1 LLRQALYEIADLA
14 GGSLELQEMLR
25 RIHAIVG
32 ALMYAENFYIVL
44 YDGHRQTMRFLYF
57 VDKLDPWVNDPGE
70 EMPVTEE
77 ENTLTMHLVRS
88 GEALRGPSRE
98 LRERHRIPHN
108 EASGPDSADWLG
120 VPMCRDE
127 QVVGAIVVQN
137 YERPDLYTEDDRILL
152 AYVAQHIL
160 TAIDRHEAR
169 GQLERRGEE
178 RTAELRQAN
187 LDLQVEVAERQRAL
201 ELQRALFRIAEL
213 AMTSETLE
221 RFYGE
226 IHKVVGGL
234 LYARN
239 FYIAML
245 SEDGSM
251 LEFPYSV
258 DERDR
263 DRKPRRL
270 ANGLTEYVLKMG
282 KPMLADRA
290 RITRLEADGR

>member
-1 LLRQALYEIADLA
+1 
-14 GGSLELQEMLR
+14 
-25 RIHAIVG
+25 
-32 ALMYAENFYIVL
+32 VL

-88 GEALRGPSRE
+88 GEALRGPSLE
-98 LRERHRIPHN
+98 LRERHGIPHN

-178 RTAELRQAN
+178 RTAELRQAH
-187 LDLQVEVAERQRAL
+187 LALPVGVAERQGARAP
-201 ELQRALFRIAEL
+201 QRPPLRA
-213 AMTSETLE
+213 
-221 RFYGE
+221 
-226 IHKVVGGL
+226 
-234 LYARN
+234 ART
-239 FYIAML
+239 ARTCR
-245 SEDGSM
+245 SRWRSGSA
-251 LEFPYSV
+251 
-258 DERDR
+258 
-263 DRKPRRL
+263 RRSCS
-270 ANGLTEYVLKMG
+270 
-282 KPMLADRA
+282 A
-290 RITRLEADGR
+290 RCSGSPSCR